1 MTDKKV
7 IRVQVYRSPSSDR
20 IDAAQEGEYREY
32 EVPYEERMTV
42 MNVLDIIQEDCDR
55 SLTFYKSC
63 RIGRCSGCLVSING
77 KSQFS
82 CSTLAR
88 DDMKI
93 GPAPKYKVIRDLV
106 TKFPG

>member
-1 MTDKKV
+1 MADKKV
-7 IRVQVYRSPSSDR
+7 IRVQIYRSPSSDR
-20 IDAAQEGEYREY
+20 IDAAREGEYREY
-32 EVPYEERMTV
+32 EVPHQERMTV
-42 MNVLDIIQEDCDR
+42 MNVLDIIQEDYDR
-55 SLTFYKSC
+55 SLAFYKSC
-63 RIGRCSGCLVSING
+63 RIGRCSGCLVSVDG

-88 DDMKI
+88 NGMKI